1 MFKKSKE
8 VEIKVIQDTLELLH
22 AQIKRI
28 EKYPESLK
36 REEQLAK
43 LENWARQVAAKLPNA
58 GKLAS

>member
-8 VEIKVIQDTLELLH
+8 IELKVIQDTLELLN

-28 EKYPESLK
+28 EQYPESLK

-43 LENWARQVAAKLPNA
+43 LENWARMVAAKLPNA